1 MQVCS
6 FWFMYNNYSDRG
18 NKGWFLILFL
28 IKFYWIVRV
37 SHLQKLII
45 KIASEIVRADYKK
58 LILKSDDIYENT

>member
-1 MQVCS
+1 
-6 FWFMYNNYSDRG
+6 MYNNYSDGG